1 MSNRKTPEPLMQTTQ
16 KLFQVFV
23 QRDQQRRP
31 SRWFSRESLAKRY
44 CDEFNIQSE
53 LGSKAQELAEIGSSL
68 ARQEVSGRAVAV
80 YQLVEIPVNRP
91 KVMAIYSNTHPK

>member
-1 MSNRKTPEPLMQTTQ
+1 MQTTQ

-23 QRDQQRRP
+23 QRDQHRRP

-53 LGSKAQELAEIGSSL
+53 VGSQAPELAQELAQESAQIGSSL
-68 ARQEVSGRAVAV
+68 AKQTVSGRAIAV
-80 YQLVEIPVNRP
+80 YQLVEIPVSRP
-91 KVMAIYSNTHPK
+91 KVTTHYANTHPK

>member
-1 MSNRKTPEPLMQTTQ
+1 MQSTQ

-44 CDEFNIQSE
+44 CDEFNVQSKQR
-53 LGSKAQELAEIGSSL
+53 SPSDAAETSSSSSL
-68 ARQEVSGRAVAV
+68 PSAQGTAIAV
-80 YQLVEIPVNRP
+80 YQLVEIPVVRP
-91 KVMAIYSNTHPK
+91 KVMTTAPKLHFPKGNNSAGTAR

>member
-1 MSNRKTPEPLMQTTQ
+1 MQTTQ

-23 QRDQQRRP
+23 QRDQHRRP

-53 LGSKAQELAEIGSSL
+53 LGSQDQELAQELTQIGTSL
-68 ARQEVSGRAVAV
+68 AKQTASGRAIAV
-80 YQLVEIPVNRP
+80 YQLVEIPVSRP
-91 KVMAIYSNTHPK
+91 KVTTNYANTRPK